1 MSRIKILIVY
11 AAYLLDRCVDKV
23 KSIFGGKK
31 Y

>member
-23 KSIFGGKK
+23 KSIFGWKK
-31 Y
+31 